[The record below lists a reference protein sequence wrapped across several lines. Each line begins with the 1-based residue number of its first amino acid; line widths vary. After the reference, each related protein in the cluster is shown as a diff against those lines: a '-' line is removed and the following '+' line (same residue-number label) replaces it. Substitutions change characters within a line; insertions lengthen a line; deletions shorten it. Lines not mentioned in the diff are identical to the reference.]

1 MDTVATLISKDKA
14 MSTATK
20 QYKLSAEEKSRM
32 SNRINYFRTMP
43 AQVLKTAANL
53 ENGYTPADKNFVNHE
68 TKAVLV
74 GGRVMILKVS

>member
-1 MDTVATLISKDKA
+1 MATA
-14 MSTATK
+14 ATK

-43 AQVLKTAANL
+43 SQVLKTAANL

-74 GGRVMILKVS
+74 GGRVMLLKVS